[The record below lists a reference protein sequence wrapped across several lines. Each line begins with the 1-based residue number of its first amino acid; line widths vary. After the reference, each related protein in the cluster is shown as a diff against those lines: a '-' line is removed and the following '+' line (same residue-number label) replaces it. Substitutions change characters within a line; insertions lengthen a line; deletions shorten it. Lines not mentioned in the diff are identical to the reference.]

1 MRGVYLGSVL
11 ALAAL
16 PAMAQ
21 SSIQE
26 LDEPGDLYGSIV
38 SIDCKTCVDPE
49 DTAKP
54 DYIVP
59 ELKPGT
65 QTVEIIDTEDGKE
78 LVRTDAWAGGSPV
91 RRISMTQAV
100 LVERAQQIM
109 AEAEQR
115 KRDELEA
122 QKAAEMDDP
131 GIDRDATT
139 AAVTPE
145 SEAIAAGMDD
155 AHAEDAVFDPSKLE
169 MRLD

>member
-1 MRGVYLGSVL
+1 MRGVFLGSVL

-26 LDEPGDLYGSIV
+26 LDEPGALYGSIV

-49 DTAKP
+49 DTTKP
-54 DYIVP
+54 DYVVP

-65 QTVEIIDTEDGKE
+65 QSVQIVDTKDGKE
-78 LVRTDAWAGGSPV
+78 LVRIDAWAGGSPV
-91 RRISMTQAV
+91 RRVSMTQAV

-109 AEAEQR
+109 AQAEQR
-115 KRDELEA
+115 KQQELEA
-122 QKAAEMDDP
+122 QRLAETENP
-131 GIDRDATT
+131 GVDLDATT

-145 SEAIAAGMDD
+145 SAPIAAGMDD
-155 AHAEDAVFDPSKLE
+155 APAEDAVFDPSKLE